1 MKEKMVS
8 VIIPTYKRADYL
20 TRAIDSVL
28 NQTYNNIE
36 IIVVDDNNSNSTDRK
51 NTESIMQ
58 KYNENSKIKYIKHS
72 KNMNGSAARNTG
84 VSASKGE
91 YITFLDDDDFFLS
104 NRIYELVNILE
115 KEPEYNAA
123 YTGVVR
129 VINNKILG
137 IYEAEI
143 DNFQEITLM
152 LHSFFRTG
160 SNMFFRK
167 KALEQLGGFD
177 TEFTRHQDLEFMARY
192 LRENKIKP
200 VKSFSVIKDDSSRIN
215 VPNIE
220 ELLKMKELFL
230 SKFEKDILN
239 QRNTKEII
247 CRIYRDIYNICP
259 KSNILYPYIKDKVL
273 ENGKINTKEKIIN
286 MIKLSNQKLVI
297 LAERIRAYRK
307 INIISRNQLEEINK
321 IIK

>member
-1 MKEKMVS
+1 MRAIRQTGAFCIWEEKAASERAIVTVEIS
-8 VIIPTYKRADYL
+8 VIIPAYNAEKTIGRCL
-20 TRAIDSVL
+20 DSVL
-28 NQTYNNIE
+28 CQTPEIE

-167 KALEQLGGFD
+167 KA
-177 TEFTRHQDLEFMARY
+177 Y
-192 LRENKIKP
+192 
-200 VKSFSVIKDDSSRIN
+200 S
-215 VPNIE
+215 
-220 ELLKMKELFL
+220 
-230 SKFEKDILN
+230 
-239 QRNTKEII
+239 
-247 CRIYRDIYNICP
+247 
-259 KSNILYPYIKDKVL
+259 
-273 ENGKINTKEKIIN
+273 
-286 MIKLSNQKLVI
+286 
-297 LAERIRAYRK
+297 
-307 INIISRNQLEEINK
+307 
-321 IIK
+321 